1 MNSAMTLRD
10 VSAFYDGK
18 PAIEHIS
25 TDIPKNEITAIIG
38 PSGCGKSTLLR
49 CMNGLLTQETGAE
62 LHGEIMLG
70 GIDIRRLS
78 SVELCRR
85 VGLVFQMPTPFPFSI
100 LKNLTFA
107 PQYYGQHDRKTLESL
122 AIEKLQLCGLYDE
135 VKADLRKNA
144 QKLSGGQ
151 QQRLCIARA
160 LTAEPDVLL
169 LDEPC
174 AALDVRAIQTIEE
187 MLLRLKNRYTI
198 VVVTH
203 NIAQARRIADTALF
217 LFNGRLVEQGR
228 KLLIDPQEKEA
239 RAFLSGAFG

>member
-18 PAIEHIS
+18 PAIAHIS
-25 TDIPKNEITAIIG
+25 ADIPKNEITAVIG

-49 CMNGLLTQETGAE
+49 CMNGLLTQEPGTE
-62 LHGEIMLG
+62 VHGEIALDG
-70 GIDIRRLS
+70 TDISRLPS
-78 SVELCRR
+78 EELRRR
-85 VGLVFQMPTPFPFSI
+85 VGLVFQTPTPFPFSI

-107 PQYYGQHDRKTLESL
+107 PRYYGQRDKKALEAL

-135 VKADLRKNA
+135 VKDELRKNA

-160 LTAEPDVLL
+160 LTVEPDILL

-174 AALDVRAIQTIEE
+174 SALDVRATQTVEE
-187 MLLRLKNRYTI
+187 LLLRLKERYT
-198 VVVTH
+198 VVIVTH
-203 NIAQARRIADTALF
+203 NLAQARRIADRTMF
-217 LFNGRLVEQGR
+217 LYNGQLIEQGEH
-228 KLLIDPQEKEA
+228 LLTHPQEKET
-239 RAFLSGAFG
+239 RAFLEGAFG